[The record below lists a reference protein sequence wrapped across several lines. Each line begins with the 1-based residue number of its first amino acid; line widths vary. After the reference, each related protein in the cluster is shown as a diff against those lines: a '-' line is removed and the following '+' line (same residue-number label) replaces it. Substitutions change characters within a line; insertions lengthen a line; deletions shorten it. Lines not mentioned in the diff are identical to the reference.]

1 MSALKFPL
9 PFYIQVSDSSCNFQ
23 MAIPHLVCAI
33 LFFLSMIC
41 FSFLDLVPN
50 LGACPNE
57 NEKLMVELRFKSKEL
72 KERLKN
78 DAVSNYIP
86 PVPSRLSQFQR
97 GWKKTE
103 VKGWIKELGKRKR
116 EKEKER
122 ETRGCASSKRAKC
135 RMAGIYYVPVGGRG
149 RGGEEASV
157 TPWRNKNLTLRQ
169 GKWCKSQN

>member
-1 MSALKFPL
+1 M
-9 PFYIQVSDSSCNFQ
+9 PF
-23 MAIPHLVCAI
+23 
-33 LFFLSMIC
+33 FFLSMIC

-72 KERLKN
+72 KERFKN

-97 GWKKTE
+97 GCAQCKKDRSQRVNQGTWE
-103 VKGWIKELGKRKR
+103 

-122 ETRGCASSKRAKC
+122 DPRVRVE
-135 RMAGIYYVPVGGRG
+135 
-149 RGGEEASV
+149 
-157 TPWRNKNLTLRQ
+157 
-169 GKWCKSQN
+169 